1 MAELN
6 ARLLDA
12 VEAAKRW
19 DDDDI
24 ERWRNATMEERTEE
38 ISQLLRMWAPAPS
51 GPVEP
56 LRYPRLPAVSKKG
69 SWPNS
74 T

>member
-24 ERWRNATMEERTEE
+24 ERWRNATMEERAEE
-38 ISQLLRMWAPAPS
+38 ILQLLRM
-51 GPVEP
+51 
-56 LRYPRLPAVSKKG
+56 
-69 SWPNS
+69 
-74 T
+74 